1 MGYVSSEEGYNG
13 KDRSLGHYSK
23 LKCQPES
30 KMLG

>member
-23 LKCQPES
+23 LNASQNLKC
-30 KMLG
+30 